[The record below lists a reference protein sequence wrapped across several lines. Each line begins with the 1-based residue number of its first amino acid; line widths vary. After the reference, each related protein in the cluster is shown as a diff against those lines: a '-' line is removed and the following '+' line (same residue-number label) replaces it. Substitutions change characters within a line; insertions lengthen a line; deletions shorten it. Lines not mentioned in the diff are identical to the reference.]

1 MKKQKLIVATALVL
15 VLAMSLTLFVG
26 CDEIFKK
33 NDKRDAEQVV
43 ASVTYEGEF
52 GTQKENVYKFELAS
66 SFNAYAYYY
75 VNYYGMTYEAAANY
89 LAQSLA
95 QQKLLVLFAKEKVA
109 KLEGKNS
116 LPASIDELLSAAER
130 NKAIEDTNKSLLD
143 SLVSTV
149 ESLITEDNAN
159 TTTSDTKKDTTE
171 TKVTDPVYV
180 RFESNGGSTVEK
192 QKIQKG
198 SVATEPDDPTKSG
211 YTFYGWYA
219 DENFTGEEF
228 DFENTAVNETMTLY
242 AKWVEYVSPRTALP
256 EVAEEDDYDPDSTED
271 VKLADKFFSAEYK
284 AQLLDDTKEDSL
296 FTTEFLEADF
306 VDNIVVDGNK
316 TLVSVLKDY
325 INEGL
330 SEMETNLKN
339 NLYKDNVEDCYN
351 YYLDSQHQSL
361 LVARLKRMI
370 GNSATVT
377 EQEVK
382 EEFEAQVAKNKETFA
397 SSDSSYE
404 SALTSTLNKTYYHPQ
419 ADQGYGFVINILFK
433 LDSEGMKTLNAM
445 AKNDPTNVEAI
456 LLTRNRLIADM
467 TAYVSNPKYDSTAV
481 VEDADGKKIELRDPM
496 TDAKNPYNNVGGNQ
510 DTTYQVEGGNNYN
523 QIVEFKKV
531 DDKYQIVYNATEHP
545 AMAYLSDKVSVFDKD
560 GQIGLIHQIHNSL
573 NQVKAAVEA
582 NEITKEEG
590 VYWLREVATTWAYLV
605 SDDPGATSS
614 DSNNNGLGYLVSPEG
629 KDSSFLAD
637 FTDYA
642 RSLITAGTGSFA
654 NGDVTTD
661 MFNGTLTADGQFA
674 GDKKAFVI
682 ADSLVS
688 DGKASASDS
697 AYAGVF
703 VLLNSYTV
711 WDANNVSSDTEKKGD
726 VLGSMSDNTIPSN
739 YVMTFAK
746 KSSDAKTLYD
756 VIYDTI
762 LDAKKNDLY
771 NSEVNTMVAE
781 KKDGIEYFDK
791 VIKQLYKDLT

>member
-1 MKKQKLIVATALVL
+1 MKKKLIVATALVL
-15 VLAMSLTLFVG
+15 VFAISMTLFVG

-33 NDKRDAEQVV
+33 NDKRDAQQVV
-43 ASVTYEGEF
+43 ASVTYNGEF
-52 GTQKENVYKFELAS
+52 GKQTENVYKFELAS

-75 VNYYGMTYEAAANY
+75 VNYYGMTYEAAANS

-109 KLEGKNS
+109 KLEGKTS
-116 LPASIDELLSAAER
+116 LPANIEELLSAAER

-149 ESLITEDNAN
+149 ESLVTEDNAN
-159 TTTSDTKKDTTE
+159 TTTSDNKKDTTE

-192 QKIQKG
+192 QKVQKG

-219 DENFTGEEF
+219 DENFTGKEF
-228 DFENTAVNETMTLY
+228 DFENTAVSETMTLY
-242 AKWVEYVSPRTALP
+242 AKWVEHVSPRTELP
-256 EVAEEDDYDPDSTED
+256 EVEEEDDYDPDSTED
-271 VKLADKFFSAEYK
+271 VKLADRFFSDGYK
-284 AQLLDDTKEDSL
+284 AQLLDDATEDSL
-296 FTTEFLEADF
+296 FNTKFLAADF
-306 VDNIVVDGNK
+306 VDNIIVDGGK

-330 SEMETNLKN
+330 SKMESNLKK

-370 GNSATVT
+370 GNSAQVT
-377 EQEVK
+377 EQEIK

-397 SSDSSYE
+397 GSDSSYE
-404 SALTSTLNKTYYHPQ
+404 SALTSTLNKTYYHPE
-419 ADQGYGFVINILFK
+419 ADQGYGFVINVLFK
-433 LDSEGMKTLNAM
+433 LDSESMKTLNAM

-510 DTTYQVEGGNNYN
+510 DTSYQVEGGNNYN

-531 DDKYQIVYNATEHP
+531 DGVYQIVYNATEHP
-545 AMAYLSDKVSVFDKD
+545 AMAYLSNNSSNKFPVFDKD
-560 GQIGLIHQIHNSL
+560 GQTGLIHQIHNSL
-573 NQVKAAVEA
+573 KQVKDA
-582 NEITKEEG
+582 NLSKEET
-590 VYWLREVATTWAYLV
+590 VYWLREVATKWAYLV
-605 SDDPGATSS
+605 SDDPGATSK

-674 GDKKAFVI
+674 GNNKAFVV
-682 ADSLVS
+682 ADSLVN
-688 DGKASASDS
+688 GAEKATANDK

-711 WDANNVSSDTEKKGD
+711 YDANNIKTGSSQTLVDGKLPMD
-726 VLGSMSDNTIPSN
+726 

-746 KSSDAKTLYD
+746 NADDVKTLHN
-756 VIYDTI
+756 VIHDTI
-762 LDAKKNDLY
+762 LEAKKNDLY
-771 NSEVNTMVAE
+771 NSEVNTMVASH
-781 KKDGIEYFDK
+781 KDGIEYFDK

>member
-1 MKKQKLIVATALVL
+1 MKKKLIVATALVL
-15 VLAMSLTLFVG
+15 VFAISMTLFVG

-33 NDKRDAEQVV
+33 NDKRDAQQVV
-43 ASVTYEGEF
+43 ASVTYNGEF
-52 GTQKENVYKFELAS
+52 GKQTENVYKFELAS

-75 VNYYGMTYEAAANY
+75 VNYYGMTYEAAANS

-116 LPASIDELLSAAER
+116 LPANIEELLSAAER

-149 ESLITEDNAN
+149 ESLVTEDNAN
-159 TTTSDTKKDTTE
+159 TTTSDNKKDTTE

-180 RFESNGGSTVEK
+180 RFESNGGSAVEK
-192 QKIQKG
+192 QKVQKG
-198 SVATEPDDPTKSG
+198 SVATKPDDPTKSG

-219 DENFTGEEF
+219 DENFTGKEF
-228 DFENTAVNETMTLY
+228 DFEKTAVSETMTLY
-242 AKWVEYVSPRTALP
+242 AKWVEHVSPRTELP
-256 EVAEEDDYDPDSTED
+256 EVEEEDDYDPDSTED
-271 VKLADKFFSAEYK
+271 VKLADRFFSDGYK
-284 AQLLDDTKEDSL
+284 AQLLDDATEDSL
-296 FTTEFLEADF
+296 FNTKFLEADF
-306 VDNIVVDGNK
+306 VDNIIVDGGK

-330 SEMETNLKN
+330 SKMESNLKK

-370 GNSATVT
+370 GNSAQVT
-377 EQEVK
+377 EQEIK

-397 SSDSSYE
+397 GSDSSYE
-404 SALTSTLNKTYYHPQ
+404 SALTSTLNKTYYHPE
-419 ADQGYGFVINILFK
+419 ADQGYGFVINVLFK
-433 LDSEGMKTLNAM
+433 LDSESMKTLNAM

-510 DTTYQVEGGNNYN
+510 DTSYQVEGGNNYN

-531 DDKYQIVYNATEHP
+531 DGVYQIVYNATEHP
-545 AMAYLSDKVSVFDKD
+545 AMAYLSNKVSVFDKD
-560 GQIGLIHQIHNSL
+560 GQTGLIHQIHNSL
-573 NQVKAAVEA
+573 KQVKDA
-582 NEITKEEG
+582 NLSKEET
-590 VYWLREVATTWAYLV
+590 VYWLREVATKWAYLV
-605 SDDPGATSS
+605 SDDPGATSK

-674 GDKKAFVI
+674 GNNKAFVV
-682 ADSLVS
+682 ADSLVN
-688 DGKASASDS
+688 GAEKATANDK

-711 WDANNVSSDTEKKGD
+711 YDANNIKTGSSQTLVDGKLPMD
-726 VLGSMSDNTIPSN
+726 

-746 KSSDAKTLYD
+746 NADDVKTLHD
-756 VIYDTI
+756 VIHDTI
-762 LDAKKNDLY
+762 LEAKKNDLY
-771 NSEVNTMVAE
+771 NSEVNTMVASH
-781 KKDGIEYFDK
+781 KDGIEYFDK

>member
-1 MKKQKLIVATALVL
+1 MKKKLIVATALVL
-15 VLAMSLTLFVG
+15 VFAISMTLFVG

-33 NDKRDAEQVV
+33 NDKRDAQQVV
-43 ASVTYEGEF
+43 ASVTYNGEF
-52 GTQKENVYKFELAS
+52 GKQTENVYKFELAS
-66 SFNAYAYYY
+66 SFNSYAYYY
-75 VNYYGMTYEAAANY
+75 VNYYGMTYEAAANS

-109 KLEGKNS
+109 KLEGKTS
-116 LPASIDELLSAAER
+116 LPANIEELLSAAER

-149 ESLITEDNAN
+149 ESLVTEDNAN
-159 TTTSDTKKDTTE
+159 TTTSDNKKDTTE

-180 RFESNGGSTVEK
+180 RFESNGGSAVEK
-192 QKIQKG
+192 QKVQKG

-219 DENFTGEEF
+219 DENFTGKEF
-228 DFENTAVNETMTLY
+228 DFGKTAVSETMTLY
-242 AKWVEYVSPRTALP
+242 AKWVEHVSPRTELP
-256 EVAEEDDYDPDSTED
+256 EVEEEDDYDPDSTED
-271 VKLADKFFSAEYK
+271 VKLADRFFSDGYK
-284 AQLLDDTKEDSL
+284 AQLLDDATEDSL
-296 FTTEFLEADF
+296 FNTKFLEADF
-306 VDNIVVDGNK
+306 VDNIIVDGGK

-330 SEMETNLKN
+330 SKMESNLKK

-370 GNSATVT
+370 GNSAQVT
-377 EQEVK
+377 EQEIK

-397 SSDSSYE
+397 GSDSSYE
-404 SALTSTLNKTYYHPQ
+404 SALTSTLNKTYYHPE
-419 ADQGYGFVINILFK
+419 ADQGYGFVINVLFK
-433 LDSEGMKTLNAM
+433 LDSESMKTLNAM

-510 DTTYQVEGGNNYN
+510 DTSYQVEGGNNYN

-531 DDKYQIVYNATEHP
+531 DGAYQIVYNATEHP
-545 AMAYLSDKVSVFDKD
+545 AMAYLSNKVPVFDKD
-560 GQIGLIHQIHNSL
+560 GQTGLIHQIHNSL
-573 NQVKAAVEA
+573 NQVKDA
-582 NEITKEEG
+582 NLSKEET
-590 VYWLREVATTWAYLV
+590 VYWLREVATKWAYLV
-605 SDDPGATSS
+605 SDDPGATSK

-674 GDKKAFVI
+674 GNNKAFVV
-682 ADSLVS
+682 ADSLVN
-688 DGKASASDS
+688 GAEKATANDK

-711 WDANNVSSDTEKKGD
+711 YDANNIKTGSSQTLVDGKLPMD
-726 VLGSMSDNTIPSN
+726 

-746 KSSDAKTLYD
+746 NADDVKTLHD
-756 VIYDTI
+756 VIHDTI
-762 LDAKKNDLY
+762 LEAKKNDLY
-771 NSEVNTMVAE
+771 NSEVNTMVASH
-781 KKDGIEYFDK
+781 KDGIEYFDK

>member
-1 MKKQKLIVATALVL
+1 MKKKLIVATALVL
-15 VLAMSLTLFVG
+15 VFAISMTLFVG

-33 NDKRDAEQVV
+33 NDKRDAQQVV
-43 ASVTYEGEF
+43 ASVTYNGEF
-52 GTQKENVYKFELAS
+52 GKQTENVYKFELAS

-75 VNYYGMTYEAAANY
+75 VNYYGMTYEAAANS

-109 KLEGKNS
+109 KLEGKTS
-116 LPASIDELLSAAER
+116 LPANIEELLSAAER

-149 ESLITEDNAN
+149 ESLVTEDNAN
-159 TTTSDTKKDTTE
+159 TTTSDNKKDTTE

-192 QKIQKG
+192 QKVQKG

-219 DENFTGEEF
+219 DENFTGKEF
-228 DFENTAVNETMTLY
+228 DFENTAVSETMTLY
-242 AKWVEYVSPRTALP
+242 AKWVEHVSPRTELP
-256 EVAEEDDYDPDSTED
+256 EVEEEDDYDPDSTED
-271 VKLADKFFSAEYK
+271 VKLADRFFSDGYK
-284 AQLLDDTKEDSL
+284 AQLLDDATEDSL
-296 FTTEFLEADF
+296 FNTKFLEADF
-306 VDNIVVDGNK
+306 VDNIIVDGGK

-330 SEMETNLKN
+330 SKMESNLKK

-351 YYLDSQHQSL
+351 YYLNSQHQSL

-370 GNSATVT
+370 GNSAQVT
-377 EQEVK
+377 EQEIK
-382 EEFEAQVAKNKETFA
+382 EEFDAQVAKNKETFA
-397 SSDSSYE
+397 GSDSSYE
-404 SALTSTLNKTYYHPQ
+404 SALTSTLNKTYYHPE
-419 ADQGYGFVINILFK
+419 ADQGYGFVINVLFK
-433 LDSEGMKTLNAM
+433 LDSESMKTLNAM

-510 DTTYQVEGGNNYN
+510 DTSYQVEGGNNYN

-531 DDKYQIVYNATEHP
+531 DGAYQIVYNATEHP
-545 AMAYLSDKVSVFDKD
+545 AMAYLSNKVSVFDKD
-560 GQIGLIHQIHNSL
+560 GQTGLIHQIHNSL
-573 NQVKAAVEA
+573 KQVKDA
-582 NEITKEEG
+582 NLSKEET
-590 VYWLREVATTWAYLV
+590 VYWLREVATKWAYLV
-605 SDDPGATSS
+605 SDDPGATSK

-642 RSLITAGTGSFA
+642 RSLITAGTGSYA

-674 GDKKAFVI
+674 GNKKAFVV

-711 WDANNVSSDTEKKGD
+711 YDENNIKTGSSQTLVDGKLPMD
-726 VLGSMSDNTIPSN
+726 

-746 KSSDAKTLYD
+746 NADDVKTLHD
-756 VIYDTI
+756 VIHDTI
-762 LDAKKNDLY
+762 LEAKKNDLY
-771 NSEVNTMVAE
+771 NSEVNTMVASH
-781 KKDGIEYFDK
+781 KDGIEYFDK

>member
-180 RFESNGGSTVEK
+180 RFESKGGSTVEK

-351 YYLDSQHQSL
+351 YYLDSQYQSL

-419 ADQGYGFVINILFK
+419 ADQGYGFAINILFK

-726 VLGSMSDNTIPSN
+726 VLGSMSDNTLPSN

>member
-1 MKKQKLIVATALVL
+1 MKKKLIVATALVL
-15 VLAMSLTLFVG
+15 VLAMSVTLFVG

-43 ASVTYEGEF
+43 ASVTYNGEF
-52 GTQKENVYKFELAS
+52 GKQTENVYKFELAS

-75 VNYYGMTYEAAANY
+75 VNYYGMTYEATANY

-109 KLEGKNS
+109 KLEGKTS
-116 LPASIDELLSAAER
+116 LPANIAELLSATER

-149 ESLITEDNAN
+149 ESLVTEDNAN
-159 TTTSDTKKDTTE
+159 TTTSDDTKKDNTE

-228 DFENTAVNETMTLY
+228 DFENTSVNETMNLY
-242 AKWVEYVSPRTALP
+242 AKWVEYVSPRTELP
-256 EVAEEDDYDPDSTED
+256 EVEEEDDYDPDSTED

-284 AQLLDDTKEDSL
+284 AQLFDDTKEDSL
-296 FTTEFLEADF
+296 FTTEFLKADF
-306 VDNIVVDGNK
+306 VDNIIVDNGK

-339 NLYKDNVEDCYN
+339 NLYKDNVEDCYD

-361 LVARLKRMI
+361 LVARLKRMV

-377 EQEVK
+377 EQEIK
-382 EEFEAQVAKNKETFA
+382 EEFETQVAKNKETFA
-397 SSDSSYE
+397 GSDSSYE
-404 SALTSTLNKTYYHPQ
+404 SALTGTLNKTYYHPE
-419 ADQGYGFVINILFK
+419 ADQGYGFVINVLFK
-433 LDSEGMKTLNAM
+433 LDSKGMKTLNAM

-481 VEDADGKKIELRDPM
+481 VEDADGKTIELRDPM

-531 DDKYQIVYNATEHP
+531 DDAYQIVYNATEHP
-545 AMAYLSDKVSVFDKD
+545 AMAYLSNKVSVFDKD
-560 GQIGLIHQIHNSL
+560 GQVGLIHQIHNSL

-582 NEITKEEG
+582 NELTKEEG

-629 KDSSFLAD
+629 KDSSFLTD

-642 RSLITAGTGSFA
+642 RSLITQGTGSFA

-661 MFNGTLTADGQFA
+661 MFGGTLTADGQFA
-674 GDKKAFVI
+674 GDKKVFVV

-711 WDANNVSSDTEKKGD
+711 WDANNVSSDAEKEGD
-726 VLGSMSDNTIPSN
+726 VLGSMSENTLPGN

-756 VIYDTI
+756 VISDTI
-762 LDAKKNDLY
+762 LEAKKNDLY
-771 NSEVNTMVAE
+771 NSEVNTMVASQ
-781 KKDGIEYFDK
+781 KDGIEYFDK

>member
-351 YYLDSQHQSL
+351 YYLNSQHQSL

-654 NGDVTTD
+654 NGDVTID

-711 WDANNVSSDTEKKGD
+711 WDANNVSSDTENKGD
-726 VLGSMSDNTIPSN
+726 VLGSMSDNTLPSN

>member
-1 MKKQKLIVATALVL
+1 MKKKLIVATALVL
-15 VLAMSLTLFVG
+15 VFAISMTLFVG

-33 NDKRDAEQVV
+33 NDKRDAQQVV
-43 ASVTYEGEF
+43 ASVTYNGEF
-52 GTQKENVYKFELAS
+52 GKQTENVYKFELAS

-75 VNYYGMTYEAAANY
+75 VNYYGMTYEAAANS

-116 LPASIDELLSAAER
+116 LPANIEELLSAAER

-149 ESLITEDNAN
+149 ESLVTEDNAN
-159 TTTSDTKKDTTE
+159 TTTSDNKKDTTE

-180 RFESNGGSTVEK
+180 RFESNGGSAVEK
-192 QKIQKG
+192 QKVQKG

-219 DENFTGEEF
+219 DENFTGKEF
-228 DFENTAVNETMTLY
+228 DFEKTAVSETMTLY
-242 AKWVEYVSPRTALP
+242 AKWVEHVSPRTELP
-256 EVAEEDDYDPDSTED
+256 EVEEEDDYDPDSTED
-271 VKLADKFFSAEYK
+271 VKLADRFFSDGYK
-284 AQLLDDTKEDSL
+284 VQLLDDATEDSL
-296 FTTEFLEADF
+296 FNTKFLEADF
-306 VDNIVVDGNK
+306 VDNIIVDGGK

-330 SEMETNLKN
+330 SKMESNLKK

-351 YYLDSQHQSL
+351 YYLDSQHQTL

-370 GNSATVT
+370 GNSAQVT
-377 EQEVK
+377 EQEIK

-397 SSDSSYE
+397 GSDSSYE
-404 SALTSTLNKTYYHPQ
+404 SALTSTLNKTYYHPE
-419 ADQGYGFVINILFK
+419 ADQGYGFVINVLFK
-433 LDSEGMKTLNAM
+433 LDSESMKTLNAM

-510 DTTYQVEGGNNYN
+510 DTSYQVEGGNNYN

-531 DDKYQIVYNATEHP
+531 DGAYQIVYNATEHP
-545 AMAYLSDKVSVFDKD
+545 AMAYLSNKVPVFDKD
-560 GQIGLIHQIHNSL
+560 GQTGLIHQIHNSL
-573 NQVKAAVEA
+573 NQVKDA
-582 NEITKEEG
+582 NLSKEET
-590 VYWLREVATTWAYLV
+590 VYWLREVATKWAYLV
-605 SDDPGATSS
+605 SDDPGATSK

-642 RSLITAGTGSFA
+642 RSLITVGTGSFA

-674 GDKKAFVI
+674 GNNKAFVV
-682 ADSLVS
+682 ADSLVN
-688 DGKASASDS
+688 GAEKATANDK

-711 WDANNVSSDTEKKGD
+711 YDANNIKTGSSQTLVDGKLPMD
-726 VLGSMSDNTIPSN
+726 

-746 KSSDAKTLYD
+746 NADDVKTLHN
-756 VIYDTI
+756 VIHDTI
-762 LDAKKNDLY
+762 LEAKKNDLY
-771 NSEVNTMVAE
+771 NSEVNTMVASH
-781 KKDGIEYFDK
+781 KDGIEYFDK

>member
-1 MKKQKLIVATALVL
+1 MKKKLIVATALVL
-15 VLAMSLTLFVG
+15 VFAISMTLFVG

-33 NDKRDAEQVV
+33 NDKRDAQQVV
-43 ASVTYEGEF
+43 ASVTYNGEF
-52 GTQKENVYKFELAS
+52 GKQTENVYKFELAS

-109 KLEGKNS
+109 KLEGKTS
-116 LPASIDELLSAAER
+116 LPANIEELLSATER

-149 ESLITEDNAN
+149 ESLVTEDNAN
-159 TTTSDTKKDTTE
+159 TTTSDNKQDTTE
-171 TKVTDPVYV
+171 TQVTDPVYV

-192 QKIQKG
+192 QKVQNG

-219 DENFTGEEF
+219 DENFTGKEF
-228 DFENTAVNETMTLY
+228 DFENTAVSKTLTLY
-242 AKWVEYVSPRTALP
+242 AKWVEYVSPRTELP
-256 EVAEEDDYDPDSTED
+256 EAEEEDDYDPDSTED
-271 VKLADKFFSAEYK
+271 VKLADRFFSKEYK
-284 AQLLDDTKEDSL
+284 AQLLDDATEDSL
-296 FTTEFLEADF
+296 FNTEFLEADF
-306 VDNIVVDGNK
+306 VDNIIVDGGK

-330 SEMETNLKN
+330 SKMESNLKK

-370 GNSATVT
+370 GNSAQVT
-377 EQEVK
+377 EQEIK

-397 SSDSSYE
+397 GSDSSYE
-404 SALTSTLNKTYYHPQ
+404 SALTSTLNKTYYHPE
-419 ADQGYGFVINILFK
+419 ADQGYGFVINVLFK
-433 LDSEGMKTLNAM
+433 LDSESMKTLNAM

-496 TDAKNPYNNVGGNQ
+496 TDEKNPYNNVGGNQ
-510 DTTYQVEGGNNYN
+510 DTSYQVEGGNNYN

-531 DDKYQIVYNATEHP
+531 DGVYQIVYNATEHP
-545 AMAYLSDKVSVFDKD
+545 AMAYLSNNLSNKFPVFDKD
-560 GQIGLIHQIHNSL
+560 GQTGLIHQIHNSL
-573 NQVKAAVEA
+573 NQVKDA
-582 NEITKEEG
+582 NLSKEET

-614 DSNNNGLGYLVSPEG
+614 ESNNNGLGYLVSPEG

-642 RSLITAGTGSFA
+642 RSLITSGTGSFA
-654 NGDVTTD
+654 NGNVTTD

-674 GDKKAFVI
+674 GDKKAFVV

-711 WDANNVSSDTEKKGD
+711 WDANNVKTGSSQTLVEGKLPMD
-726 VLGSMSDNTIPSN
+726 

-746 KSSDAKTLYD
+746 NADDVKTLHD
-756 VIYDTI
+756 VIHDTI
-762 LDAKKNDLY
+762 LEAKKNDLY
-771 NSEVNTMVAE
+771 NSEVNTMVASH
-781 KKDGIEYFDK
+781 KDGIEYFDK

>member
-33 NDKRDAEQVV
+33 NDKRDAQQVV

-256 EVAEEDDYDPDSTED
+256 EVAEEEDYDPDSTED

-296 FTTEFLEADF
+296 FMTEFLEADF

-726 VLGSMSDNTIPSN
+726 VLGSMSDNTLPSN

>member
-1 MKKQKLIVATALVL
+1 MKKKLIVATALVL
-15 VLAMSLTLFVG
+15 VFAISMTLFVG

-33 NDKRDAEQVV
+33 NDKRDAQQVV
-43 ASVTYEGEF
+43 ASVTYNGEF
-52 GTQKENVYKFELAS
+52 GKQTENVYKFELAS

-75 VNYYGMTYEAAANY
+75 VNYYGMTYEAAANS

-116 LPASIDELLSAAER
+116 LPANIEELLSAAER

-149 ESLITEDNAN
+149 ESLVTEDNAN
-159 TTTSDTKKDTTE
+159 TTTSDNKKDTTE

-180 RFESNGGSTVEK
+180 RFESNGGSAVEK
-192 QKIQKG
+192 QKVQKG

-219 DENFTGEEF
+219 DENFTGKEF
-228 DFENTAVNETMTLY
+228 DFEKTAVSETMTLY
-242 AKWVEYVSPRTALP
+242 AKWVEHVSPRTELP
-256 EVAEEDDYDPDSTED
+256 EVEEEDDYDPDSTED
-271 VKLADKFFSAEYK
+271 VKLADRFFSDGYK
-284 AQLLDDTKEDSL
+284 AQLLDDATEDSL
-296 FTTEFLEADF
+296 FNTKFLEADF
-306 VDNIVVDGNK
+306 VDNIIVDGGK

-330 SEMETNLKN
+330 SKMESNLKK

-351 YYLDSQHQSL
+351 YYLGSQHQSL

-370 GNSATVT
+370 GNSAQVT
-377 EQEVK
+377 EQEIK

-397 SSDSSYE
+397 GSDSSYE
-404 SALTSTLNKTYYHPQ
+404 SALTSTLNKTYYHPE
-419 ADQGYGFVINILFK
+419 ADQGYGFVINVLFK
-433 LDSEGMKTLNAM
+433 LDSESMKTLNAM

-510 DTTYQVEGGNNYN
+510 DTSYQVEGGNNYN

-531 DDKYQIVYNATEHP
+531 DGAYQIVYNATEHP
-545 AMAYLSDKVSVFDKD
+545 AMAYLSNKVPVFDKD
-560 GQIGLIHQIHNSL
+560 GQTGLIHQIHNSL
-573 NQVKAAVEA
+573 NQVKDA
-582 NEITKEEG
+582 NLSKEET
-590 VYWLREVATTWAYLV
+590 VYWLREVATKWAYLV
-605 SDDPGATSS
+605 SDDPGATSK

-654 NGDVTTD
+654 NGDVTSD

-674 GDKKAFVI
+674 GNNKAFVV
-682 ADSLVS
+682 ADSLVN
-688 DGKASASDS
+688 GAEKATANDK

-711 WDANNVSSDTEKKGD
+711 YDANNIKTGSSQTLVDGKLPMD
-726 VLGSMSDNTIPSN
+726 

-746 KSSDAKTLYD
+746 NADDVKTLHD
-756 VIYDTI
+756 VIHDTI
-762 LDAKKNDLY
+762 LEAKKNDLY
-771 NSEVNTMVAE
+771 NSEVNTMVASH
-781 KKDGIEYFDK
+781 KDGIEYFDK

>member
-1 MKKQKLIVATALVL
+1 MKKKLIVATALVL
-15 VLAMSLTLFVG
+15 VFAISMTLFVG

-33 NDKRDAEQVV
+33 NDKRDAQQVV
-43 ASVTYEGEF
+43 ASVTYNGEF
-52 GTQKENVYKFELAS
+52 GKQTENVYKFELAS

-75 VNYYGMTYEAAANY
+75 VNYYGMTYEAAANS

-116 LPASIDELLSAAER
+116 LPANIEELLSAAER

-149 ESLITEDNAN
+149 ESLVTEDNAN
-159 TTTSDTKKDTTE
+159 TTTSDNKKDTTE

-192 QKIQKG
+192 QKVQKG

-219 DENFTGEEF
+219 DENFTGKEF
-228 DFENTAVNETMTLY
+228 DFGKNAVSETMTLY
-242 AKWVEYVSPRTALP
+242 AKWVEHVSPRTELP
-256 EVAEEDDYDPDSTED
+256 EVEEEDDYNPDSTED
-271 VKLADKFFSAEYK
+271 VKLADRFFSDGYK
-284 AQLLDDTKEDSL
+284 AQLLDDATEDSL
-296 FTTEFLEADF
+296 FNTKFLEADF
-306 VDNIVVDGNK
+306 VDNIIVDGGK

-330 SEMETNLKN
+330 SKMESNLKK

-370 GNSATVT
+370 GNSAQVT
-377 EQEVK
+377 EQEIK

-397 SSDSSYE
+397 GSDSSYE
-404 SALTSTLNKTYYHPQ
+404 SALTSTLNKTYYHPE
-419 ADQGYGFVINILFK
+419 ADQGYGFVINVLFK
-433 LDSEGMKTLNAM
+433 LDSESMKTLNAM

-496 TDAKNPYNNVGGNQ
+496 TDAKNPYNNIGGNQ
-510 DTTYQVEGGNNYN
+510 DTSYQVEGGNNYN

-531 DDKYQIVYNATEHP
+531 DGVYQIVYNATEHP
-545 AMAYLSDKVSVFDKD
+545 AMAYLSNKVPVFDKD
-560 GQIGLIHQIHNSL
+560 GQTGLIHQIHNSL
-573 NQVKAAVEA
+573 NQVKDA
-582 NEITKEEG
+582 NLSKEET
-590 VYWLREVATTWAYLV
+590 VYWLREVATKWAYLV
-605 SDDPGATSS
+605 SDDPGATSK

-642 RSLITAGTGSFA
+642 RSLITAGTGSYA

-674 GDKKAFVI
+674 GNNKAFVV
-682 ADSLVS
+682 ADSLVN
-688 DGKASASDS
+688 GAEKATANDK

-711 WDANNVSSDTEKKGD
+711 YDANNIKTGSSQTLVDGKLPMD
-726 VLGSMSDNTIPSN
+726 

-746 KSSDAKTLYD
+746 NADDVKTLHD
-756 VIYDTI
+756 VIHDTI
-762 LDAKKNDLY
+762 LEAKKNDLY
-771 NSEVNTMVAE
+771 NSEVNTMVASH
-781 KKDGIEYFDK
+781 KDGIEYFDK

>member
-1 MKKQKLIVATALVL
+1 MKKKLIVATALVL
-15 VLAMSLTLFVG
+15 VFAISMTLFVG

-33 NDKRDAEQVV
+33 NDKRDAQQVV
-43 ASVTYEGEF
+43 ASVTYNGEF
-52 GTQKENVYKFELAS
+52 GKQTENVYKFELAS

-75 VNYYGMTYEAAANY
+75 VNYYGMTYEAAANS

-116 LPASIDELLSAAER
+116 LPANIEELLSAAER

-149 ESLITEDNAN
+149 ESLVTEDNAN
-159 TTTSDTKKDTTE
+159 TTTSDNKKDTTE

-180 RFESNGGSTVEK
+180 RFESNGGSAVEK
-192 QKIQKG
+192 QKVQKG

-219 DENFTGEEF
+219 DENFTGKEF
-228 DFENTAVNETMTLY
+228 DFEKTAVSETMTLY
-242 AKWVEYVSPRTALP
+242 AKWVEHVSPRTELP
-256 EVAEEDDYDPDSTED
+256 EVEEEDDYDPDSTED
-271 VKLADKFFSAEYK
+271 VKLADRFFSDGYK
-284 AQLLDDTKEDSL
+284 AQLLDDATEDSL
-296 FTTEFLEADF
+296 FNTKFLAADF
-306 VDNIVVDGNK
+306 VDNIIVDGGK

-330 SEMETNLKN
+330 SKMESNLKK

-370 GNSATVT
+370 GNSAQVT
-377 EQEVK
+377 EQEIK

-397 SSDSSYE
+397 GSDSSYE
-404 SALTSTLNKTYYHPQ
+404 SALTSTLNKTYYHPE
-419 ADQGYGFVINILFK
+419 ADQGYGFVINVLFK
-433 LDSEGMKTLNAM
+433 LDSESMKTLNAM

-510 DTTYQVEGGNNYN
+510 DTSYQVEGGNNYN

-531 DDKYQIVYNATEHP
+531 DGAYQIVYNATEHP
-545 AMAYLSDKVSVFDKD
+545 AMAYLSNKVPVFDKD
-560 GQIGLIHQIHNSL
+560 GQTGLIHQIHNSL
-573 NQVKAAVEA
+573 NQVKDA
-582 NEITKEEG
+582 NLSKEET

-605 SDDPGATSS
+605 SDDPGATSK

-642 RSLITAGTGSFA
+642 RKLVAAGTGAYSD
-654 NGDVTTD
+654 GTVSDD
-661 MFNGTLTADGQFA
+661 MFRGNLVNGEFA
-674 GDKKAFVI
+674 GNNKAFVV
-682 ADSLVS
+682 ADSLVN
-688 DGKASASDS
+688 GAEKATANDK

-711 WDANNVSSDTEKKGD
+711 YDANNIKTGSSQTLVDGKLPMD
-726 VLGSMSDNTIPSN
+726 

-746 KSSDAKTLYD
+746 NADDVKTLHD
-756 VIYDTI
+756 VIHDTI
-762 LDAKKNDLY
+762 LEAKKNDLY
-771 NSEVNTMVAE
+771 NSEVNTMVASH
-781 KKDGIEYFDK
+781 KDGIEYFDK

>member
-1 MKKQKLIVATALVL
+1 MKKKLIVATALVL
-15 VLAMSLTLFVG
+15 VFAISMTLFVG

-33 NDKRDAEQVV
+33 NDKRDAQQVV
-43 ASVTYEGEF
+43 ASVTYNGEF
-52 GTQKENVYKFELAS
+52 GKQTENVYKFELAS

-75 VNYYGMTYEAAANY
+75 VNYYGMTYEAAANS

-116 LPASIDELLSAAER
+116 LPANIEELLSAAER

-149 ESLITEDNAN
+149 ESLVTEDNAN
-159 TTTSDTKKDTTE
+159 TTTSDNKKDTTE

-192 QKIQKG
+192 QKVQKG

-219 DENFTGEEF
+219 DENFTGKEF
-228 DFENTAVNETMTLY
+228 DFEKTAVSETMTLY
-242 AKWVEYVSPRTALP
+242 AKWVEHVSPRTELP
-256 EVAEEDDYDPDSTED
+256 EVEEEDDYDPDSTED
-271 VKLADKFFSAEYK
+271 VKLADRFFSDGYK
-284 AQLLDDTKEDSL
+284 AQLLDDATEDSL
-296 FTTEFLEADF
+296 FNTKFLEADF
-306 VDNIVVDGNK
+306 VDNIIVDGGK

-330 SEMETNLKN
+330 SKMESNLKK

-370 GNSATVT
+370 GNSAQVT
-377 EQEVK
+377 EQEIK

-397 SSDSSYE
+397 GSDSSYE
-404 SALTSTLNKTYYHPQ
+404 SALTSTLNKTYYHPE
-419 ADQGYGFVINILFK
+419 ADQGYGFVINVLFK
-433 LDSEGMKTLNAM
+433 LDSESMKTLNAM

-510 DTTYQVEGGNNYN
+510 DTSYQVEGGNNYN

-531 DDKYQIVYNATEHP
+531 DGAYQIVYNATEHP
-545 AMAYLSDKVSVFDKD
+545 AMAYLSNKVPVFDKD
-560 GQIGLIHQIHNSL
+560 GQTGLIHQIHNSL
-573 NQVKAAVEA
+573 NQVKDA
-582 NEITKEEG
+582 NLSKEET
-590 VYWLREVATTWAYLV
+590 VYWLREVATKWAYLV
-605 SDDPGATSS
+605 SDDPGATSK

-642 RSLITAGTGSFA
+642 RKLVAAGTGAYSD
-654 NGDVTTD
+654 GTVSDD
-661 MFNGTLTADGQFA
+661 MFRGNLVNGEFA
-674 GDKKAFVI
+674 GNNKAFVV
-682 ADSLVS
+682 ADSLVN
-688 DGKASASDS
+688 GAEKATANDK

-711 WDANNVSSDTEKKGD
+711 YDANNIKTGSSQTLVDGKLPMD
-726 VLGSMSDNTIPSN
+726 

-746 KSSDAKTLYD
+746 NADDVKTLHD
-756 VIYDTI
+756 VIHDTI
-762 LDAKKNDLY
+762 LEAKKNDLY
-771 NSEVNTMVAE
+771 NSEVNTMVASH
-781 KKDGIEYFDK
+781 KDGIEYFDK

>member
-33 NDKRDAEQVV
+33 NDKRDAQQVV

-219 DENFTGEEF
+219 DENFTDEEF

-351 YYLDSQHQSL
+351 YYLNSQHQSL

-642 RSLITAGTGSFA
+642 RSLITVGTGSFA
-654 NGDVTTD
+654 NGDITTD

-682 ADSLVS
+682 ADGLVS

-726 VLGSMSDNTIPSN
+726 VLGSMSDNTLPSN

>member
-1 MKKQKLIVATALVL
+1 MKKKLIVATALVL
-15 VLAMSLTLFVG
+15 VFAISMTLFVG

-33 NDKRDAEQVV
+33 NDKRDAQQVV
-43 ASVTYEGEF
+43 ASVTYNGEF
-52 GTQKENVYKFELAS
+52 GKQTENVYKFELAS

-75 VNYYGMTYEAAANY
+75 VNYYGMTYEAAANS

-109 KLEGKNS
+109 KLEGKTS
-116 LPASIDELLSAAER
+116 LPANIEELLSAAER

-149 ESLITEDNAN
+149 ESLVTEDNAN
-159 TTTSDTKKDTTE
+159 TTTSDNKKDTTE

-192 QKIQKG
+192 QKVQKG

-219 DENFTGEEF
+219 DENFTGKEF
-228 DFENTAVNETMTLY
+228 DFGKTAVSETMTLY
-242 AKWVEYVSPRTALP
+242 AKWVEHVSPRTELP
-256 EVAEEDDYDPDSTED
+256 EVEEEDDYDPDSTED
-271 VKLADKFFSAEYK
+271 VKLADRFFSDGYK
-284 AQLLDDTKEDSL
+284 AKLLDDATEDSL
-296 FTTEFLEADF
+296 FNTKFLEADF
-306 VDNIVVDGNK
+306 VDNIIVDGGK

-330 SEMETNLKN
+330 SKMESNLKK

-370 GNSATVT
+370 GNSAQVT
-377 EQEVK
+377 EQEIK

-397 SSDSSYE
+397 GSDSSYE
-404 SALTSTLNKTYYHPQ
+404 SALTSTLNKTYYHPE
-419 ADQGYGFVINILFK
+419 ADQGYGFVINVLFK
-433 LDSEGMKTLNAM
+433 LDSESMKTLNAM

-510 DTTYQVEGGNNYN
+510 DTSYQVEGGNNYN

-531 DDKYQIVYNATEHP
+531 GDAYQIVYNATEHP
-545 AMAYLSDKVSVFDKD
+545 AMAYLSNKVPVFDKD
-560 GQIGLIHQIHNSL
+560 GQTGLIHQIHNSL
-573 NQVKAAVEA
+573 KQVKDA
-582 NEITKEEG
+582 NLSKEET
-590 VYWLREVATTWAYLV
+590 VYWLREVATKWAYLV
-605 SDDPGATSS
+605 SDDSGATSK

-642 RSLITAGTGSFA
+642 RKLVAAGTGAYSD
-654 NGDVTTD
+654 GTVSDD
-661 MFNGTLTADGQFA
+661 MFRGNLVNGEFA
-674 GDKKAFVI
+674 GNNKAFVV
-682 ADSLVS
+682 ADSLVN
-688 DGKASASDS
+688 GAEKATANDK

-711 WDANNVSSDTEKKGD
+711 YDANNIKTGSSQTLVDGKLPMD
-726 VLGSMSDNTIPSN
+726 

-746 KSSDAKTLYD
+746 NADDVKTLHD
-756 VIYDTI
+756 VIHDTI
-762 LDAKKNDLY
+762 LEAKKNDLY
-771 NSEVNTMVAE
+771 NSEVNTMVASH
-781 KKDGIEYFDK
+781 KDGIEYFDK

>member
-1 MKKQKLIVATALVL
+1 MKKKLIVATALVL
-15 VLAMSLTLFVG
+15 VFAISMTLFVG

-33 NDKRDAEQVV
+33 NDKRDAQQVV
-43 ASVTYEGEF
+43 ASVTYNGEF
-52 GTQKENVYKFELAS
+52 GKQTENVYKFELAS

-109 KLEGKNS
+109 KLEGKTS
-116 LPASIDELLSAAER
+116 LPANIEELLSATER

-149 ESLITEDNAN
+149 ESLVTEDNAN
-159 TTTSDTKKDTTE
+159 TTTSDNKQDTTE
-171 TKVTDPVYV
+171 TQVTDPVYV

-192 QKIQKG
+192 QKVQNG

-219 DENFTGEEF
+219 DENFTGKEF
-228 DFENTAVNETMTLY
+228 DFENTAVRETLTLY
-242 AKWVEYVSPRTALP
+242 AKWVEYVAPRTERP
-256 EVAEEDDYDPDSTED
+256 EVEEEDDYDPDSTED
-271 VKLADKFFSAEYK
+271 VKLADRFFSKEYK
-284 AQLLDDTKEDSL
+284 AQLLDDATEDSL
-296 FTTEFLEADF
+296 FNTEFLEADF
-306 VDNIVVDGNK
+306 VDNIIVDGGK

-330 SEMETNLKN
+330 SKMESNLKK
-339 NLYKDNVEDCYN
+339 NLYKNNVEDCYN

-370 GNSATVT
+370 GNSAQVT
-377 EQEVK
+377 EQEIK

-397 SSDSSYE
+397 GSDSSYE
-404 SALTSTLNKTYYHPQ
+404 SALTSTLNKTYYHPE
-419 ADQGYGFVINILFK
+419 ADQGYGFVINVLFK
-433 LDSEGMKTLNAM
+433 LDSESMKTLNAM

-496 TDAKNPYNNVGGNQ
+496 TDEKNPYNNVGGNQ
-510 DTTYQVEGGNNYN
+510 DTSYQVEGGNNYN

-531 DDKYQIVYNATEHP
+531 NDAYQIVYNATEHP
-545 AMAYLSDKVSVFDKD
+545 AMAYLSNKVPVFDKD
-560 GQIGLIHQIHNSL
+560 GQTGLIHQIHNSL
-573 NQVKAAVEA
+573 NQVKDA
-582 NEITKEEG
+582 NLSKEET

-614 DSNNNGLGYLVSPEG
+614 ESNNNGLGYLVSPEG

-642 RSLITAGTGSFA
+642 RSLITSGTGSFA
-654 NGDVTTD
+654 NGNVTTD

-674 GDKKAFVI
+674 GDKKAFVV

-688 DGKASASDS
+688 DGKASANDK

-711 WDANNVSSDTEKKGD
+711 YDANNIKTGSSQTLVDGKLPMD
-726 VLGSMSDNTIPSN
+726 

-746 KSSDAKTLYD
+746 NADDVKTLHD
-756 VIYDTI
+756 VIHDTI
-762 LDAKKNDLY
+762 LEAKKNDLY
-771 NSEVNTMVAE
+771 NSEVNTMVSA

>member
-1 MKKQKLIVATALVL
+1 MKKKLIVATALVL
-15 VLAMSLTLFVG
+15 VFAISMTLFVG

-33 NDKRDAEQVV
+33 NDKRDAQQVV
-43 ASVTYEGEF
+43 ASVTYNGEF
-52 GTQKENVYKFELAS
+52 GKQTENVYKFELAS

-109 KLEGKNS
+109 KLEGKTS
-116 LPASIDELLSAAER
+116 LPANIEELLSATER

-149 ESLITEDNAN
+149 ESLVTEDNAN
-159 TTTSDTKKDTTE
+159 TTTSDNKQDTTE
-171 TKVTDPVYV
+171 TQVTDPVYV

-192 QKIQKG
+192 QKVQNG

-211 YTFYGWYA
+211 YTFYGWYE
-219 DENFTGEEF
+219 DENFTGKEF
-228 DFENTAVNETMTLY
+228 DFENTVVSRTLTLY
-242 AKWVEYVSPRTALP
+242 AKWVEYVSPRTELP
-256 EVAEEDDYDPDSTED
+256 EVEEEDDYDPDSTED
-271 VKLADKFFSAEYK
+271 VKLADRFFSKEYK
-284 AQLLDDTKEDSL
+284 AQLLDDATEDSL
-296 FTTEFLEADF
+296 FNTEFLEADF
-306 VDNIVVDGNK
+306 VDNIIVDGGK

-330 SEMETNLKN
+330 SKMESNLKK
-339 NLYKDNVEDCYN
+339 NLYKNNVEDCYN

-370 GNSATVT
+370 GNSAQVT
-377 EQEVK
+377 EQEIK

-397 SSDSSYE
+397 GSDSSYE
-404 SALTSTLNKTYYHPQ
+404 SALTSTLNKTYYHPE
-419 ADQGYGFVINILFK
+419 ADQGYGFVINVLFK
-433 LDSEGMKTLNAM
+433 LDSESMKTLNAM

-496 TDAKNPYNNVGGNQ
+496 TDEKNPYNNVGGTQ
-510 DTTYQVEGGNNYN
+510 DTSYQVEGGNNYN

-531 DDKYQIVYNATEHP
+531 NDAYQIVYNATEHP

-560 GQIGLIHQIHNSL
+560 GKIGLIHQIHNSL
-573 NQVKAAVEA
+573 NQVKAAVAA

-614 DSNNNGLGYLVSPEG
+614 ESNNNGLGYLVSPEG

-642 RSLITAGTGSFA
+642 RSLISSGTGSFA
-654 NGDVTTD
+654 NGNVTTD

-674 GDKKAFVI
+674 GDKKAFVV

-711 WDANNVSSDTEKKGD
+711 YDANNIKTGSSQTLVDGKLPMD
-726 VLGSMSDNTIPSN
+726 

-746 KSSDAKTLYD
+746 NADDVKTLHD
-756 VIYDTI
+756 VIHDTI
-762 LDAKKNDLY
+762 LEAKKNDLY
-771 NSEVNTMVAE
+771 NSEVNKMVASH
-781 KKDGIEYFDK
+781 KDGIEYFDK

>member
-33 NDKRDAEQVV
+33 NDKRDAQQVV

-284 AQLLDDTKEDSL
+284 AQLLDDTKEGSL

-726 VLGSMSDNTIPSN
+726 VLGSMSDNTLPSN

>member
-1 MKKQKLIVATALVL
+1 MKKKLIVATALVL
-15 VLAMSLTLFVG
+15 VFAISMTLFVG

-33 NDKRDAEQVV
+33 NDKRDAQQVV
-43 ASVTYEGEF
+43 ASVTYNGEF
-52 GTQKENVYKFELAS
+52 GKQTENVYKFELAS

-109 KLEGKNS
+109 KLEGKTS
-116 LPASIDELLSAAER
+116 LPANIEELLSATER

-149 ESLITEDNAN
+149 ESLVTEDNAN
-159 TTTSDTKKDTTE
+159 TTTSDNKQDTTE
-171 TKVTDPVYV
+171 TQVTDPVYV

-192 QKIQKG
+192 QKVQNG

-219 DENFTGEEF
+219 DKNFTGKEF
-228 DFENTAVNETMTLY
+228 DFENTAVSETLTLY
-242 AKWVEYVSPRTALP
+242 AKWVEYVSPRTELP
-256 EVAEEDDYDPDSTED
+256 EVEEEDDYDPDSTED
-271 VKLADKFFSAEYK
+271 VKLADRFFSKEYK
-284 AQLLDDTKEDSL
+284 AQLLDDATEDSL
-296 FTTEFLEADF
+296 FNTEFLEADF
-306 VDNIVVDGNK
+306 VDNIIVDGGK

-330 SEMETNLKN
+330 SKMESNLKK
-339 NLYKDNVEDCYN
+339 NLYKNNVEDCYN

-370 GNSATVT
+370 GNSAKVT
-377 EQEVK
+377 EQEIK

-397 SSDSSYE
+397 GSDSSYE
-404 SALTSTLNKTYYHPQ
+404 SALTSTLNKTYYHPE

-433 LDSEGMKTLNAM
+433 LDSESMKTLNAM
-445 AKNDPTNVEAI
+445 AKDDPTKVEAI
-456 LLTRNRLIADM
+456 LITRNRLIADM

-496 TDAKNPYNNVGGNQ
+496 TDAKNPYNNVGGTQ
-510 DTTYQVEGGNNYN
+510 DTSYQVEGGNNYN

-531 DDKYQIVYNATEHP
+531 DDAYQIVYNATEHP

-560 GQIGLIHQIHNSL
+560 GKIGLIHQIHNSL
-573 NQVKAAVEA
+573 NQVKAAVAA

-614 DSNNNGLGYLVSPEG
+614 ESNNNGLGYLVSPEG
-629 KDSSFLAD
+629 KGPFLAD

-642 RSLITAGTGSFA
+642 RKLVAAGTGAYSD
-654 NGDVTTD
+654 GTVSDD
-661 MFNGTLTADGQFA
+661 MFRGNLVNGEFA
-674 GDKKAFVI
+674 GNNKAFVV
-682 ADSLVS
+682 ADSLVN
-688 DGKASASDS
+688 GAEKATASDS

-711 WDANNVSSDTEKKGD
+711 WDANNVKTGSSQTLVDGKLPMD
-726 VLGSMSDNTIPSN
+726 

-746 KSSDAKTLYD
+746 NADDVKTLHD
-756 VIYDTI
+756 VIHDTI
-762 LDAKKNDLY
+762 LEAKKNDLY
-771 NSEVNTMVAE
+771 NSEVNTMVASH
-781 KKDGIEYFDK
+781 KDGIEYFDK

>member
-1 MKKQKLIVATALVL
+1 MKKKLIVATALVL
-15 VLAMSLTLFVG
+15 VFAISMTLFVG

-33 NDKRDAEQVV
+33 NDKRDAQQVV
-43 ASVTYEGEF
+43 ASVTYNGEF
-52 GTQKENVYKFELAS
+52 GKQTENVYKFELAS

-75 VNYYGMTYEAAANY
+75 VNYYGMTYEAAANS

-116 LPASIDELLSAAER
+116 LPANIEELLSAAER

-149 ESLITEDNAN
+149 ESLVTEDNAN
-159 TTTSDTKKDTTE
+159 TTTSDNKKDTTE

-192 QKIQKG
+192 QKVQKG

-219 DENFTGEEF
+219 DENFTGKEF
-228 DFENTAVNETMTLY
+228 DFEKTAVSETMTLY
-242 AKWVEYVSPRTALP
+242 AKWVEHVSPRTELP
-256 EVAEEDDYDPDSTED
+256 EVEEEDDYDPDSTED
-271 VKLADKFFSAEYK
+271 VKLADRFFSDGYK
-284 AQLLDDTKEDSL
+284 AQLLDDATEDSL
-296 FTTEFLEADF
+296 FNTKFLEADF
-306 VDNIVVDGNK
+306 VDNIIVDGGK

-330 SEMETNLKN
+330 SKMESNLKK

-370 GNSATVT
+370 GNSAQVT
-377 EQEVK
+377 EQEIK

-397 SSDSSYE
+397 GSDSSYE
-404 SALTSTLNKTYYHPQ
+404 SALTSTLNKTYYHPE
-419 ADQGYGFVINILFK
+419 ADQGYGFVINVLFK
-433 LDSEGMKTLNAM
+433 LDSESMKTLNAM

-510 DTTYQVEGGNNYN
+510 DTSYQVEGGNNYN

-531 DDKYQIVYNATEHP
+531 DGVYQIVYNATEHP
-545 AMAYLSDKVSVFDKD
+545 AMAYLSNKVPVFDKD
-560 GQIGLIHQIHNSL
+560 GQTGLIHQIHNSL
-573 NQVKAAVEA
+573 NQVKDA
-582 NEITKEEG
+582 NLSKEET
-590 VYWLREVATTWAYLV
+590 VYWLREVATKWAYLV
-605 SDDPGATSS
+605 SDDPGATSK
-614 DSNNNGLGYLVSPEG
+614 DSNNNGLGYLVSPKG

-642 RSLITAGTGSFA
+642 RKLVAAGTGAYSD
-654 NGDVTTD
+654 GTVSDD
-661 MFNGTLTADGQFA
+661 MFKGNLVNGEFA
-674 GDKKAFVI
+674 GNNKAFVV
-682 ADSLVS
+682 ADSLVN
-688 DGKASASDS
+688 GAEKATANDK

-711 WDANNVSSDTEKKGD
+711 YDANNIKTGSSQTLVDGKLPMD
-726 VLGSMSDNTIPSN
+726 

-746 KSSDAKTLYD
+746 NADDVKTLHD
-756 VIYDTI
+756 VIHDTI
-762 LDAKKNDLY
+762 LEAKKNDLY
-771 NSEVNTMVAE
+771 NSEVNTMVASH
-781 KKDGIEYFDK
+781 KDGIEYFDK

>member
-1 MKKQKLIVATALVL
+1 MKKKLIVATALVL
-15 VLAMSLTLFVG
+15 VFAISMTLFVG

-33 NDKRDAEQVV
+33 NDKRDAQQVV
-43 ASVTYEGEF
+43 ASVTYNGEF
-52 GTQKENVYKFELAS
+52 GKQTENVYKFELAS

-75 VNYYGMTYEAAANY
+75 VNYYGMTYEAAANS

-116 LPASIDELLSAAER
+116 LPANIEELLSAAER

-149 ESLITEDNAN
+149 ESLVTEDNAN
-159 TTTSDTKKDTTE
+159 TTTSDNKKDTTE

-192 QKIQKG
+192 QKVQKG

-219 DENFTGEEF
+219 DENFTGKEF
-228 DFENTAVNETMTLY
+228 DFENTAVSETMTLY
-242 AKWVEYVSPRTALP
+242 AKWVEHVSPRTELP
-256 EVAEEDDYDPDSTED
+256 EVEEEDDYDPDSTED
-271 VKLADKFFSAEYK
+271 VKLADRFFSDGYK
-284 AQLLDDTKEDSL
+284 AQLLDDATEDSL
-296 FTTEFLEADF
+296 FNTKFLEADF
-306 VDNIVVDGNK
+306 VDNIIVDGGK

-330 SEMETNLKN
+330 SKMESNLKK

-370 GNSATVT
+370 GNSAQVT
-377 EQEVK
+377 EQEIK

-397 SSDSSYE
+397 GSDSSYE
-404 SALTSTLNKTYYHPQ
+404 SALTSTLNKTYYHPE
-419 ADQGYGFVINILFK
+419 ADQGYGFVINVLFK
-433 LDSEGMKTLNAM
+433 LDSESMKTLNAM

-510 DTTYQVEGGNNYN
+510 DTSYQVEGGNNYN

-531 DDKYQIVYNATEHP
+531 DGAYQIVYNATEHP
-545 AMAYLSDKVSVFDKD
+545 AMAYLSNKVSVFDKD
-560 GQIGLIHQIHNSL
+560 GQTGLIHQIHNSL
-573 NQVKAAVEA
+573 KQVKDA
-582 NEITKEEG
+582 NLPKEET
-590 VYWLREVATTWAYLV
+590 VYWLREVATKWAYLV
-605 SDDPGATSS
+605 SDDPGATSK

-642 RSLITAGTGSFA
+642 RKLVAAGTGAYSDGTV
-654 NGDVTTD
+654 NDD
-661 MFNGTLTADGQFA
+661 MFKGNLVNGEFTGNN
-674 GDKKAFVI
+674 KAFVV
-682 ADSLVS
+682 ADSLVN
-688 DGKASASDS
+688 GAEKATANDK

-711 WDANNVSSDTEKKGD
+711 YDANNIKTGSSQTLVDGKLPMD
-726 VLGSMSDNTIPSN
+726 

-746 KSSDAKTLYD
+746 NADDVKTLHD
-756 VIYDTI
+756 VIHDTI
-762 LDAKKNDLY
+762 LEAKKNDLY
-771 NSEVNTMVAE
+771 NSEVNTMVASH
-781 KKDGIEYFDK
+781 KDGIEYFDK

>member
-1 MKKQKLIVATALVL
+1 MKKKLIVATALVL
-15 VLAMSLTLFVG
+15 VFAISMTLFVG

-33 NDKRDAEQVV
+33 NDKRDAQQVV
-43 ASVTYEGEF
+43 ASVTYNGEF
-52 GTQKENVYKFELAS
+52 GKQTENVYKFELAS

-109 KLEGKNS
+109 KLKGKTS
-116 LPASIDELLSAAER
+116 LPANIAELLSATER

-149 ESLITEDNAN
+149 ESLVTEDNAN
-159 TTTSDTKKDTTE
+159 TTTSDNKQDTTE
-171 TKVTDPVYV
+171 TQVTDPVYV

-192 QKIQKG
+192 QKVQNG

-219 DENFTGEEF
+219 DKNFTGKEF
-228 DFENTAVNETMTLY
+228 DFENTAVSETLTLY
-242 AKWVEYVSPRTALP
+242 AKWVEYVSPRTELP
-256 EVAEEDDYDPDSTED
+256 EVEEEDDYDPDSTED
-271 VKLADKFFSAEYK
+271 VKLADRFFSKEYK
-284 AQLLDDTKEDSL
+284 AQLLDDATEDSL
-296 FTTEFLEADF
+296 FNTEFLEADF
-306 VDNIVVDGNK
+306 VDNIIVDGGK

-330 SEMETNLKN
+330 SKMESNLKK

-370 GNSATVT
+370 GNSAQVT
-377 EQEVK
+377 EQEIK

-397 SSDSSYE
+397 GSDSSYE
-404 SALTSTLNKTYYHPQ
+404 SALTSTLNKTYYHPE
-419 ADQGYGFVINILFK
+419 ADQGYGFVINVLFK
-433 LDSEGMKTLNAM
+433 LDSESMKTLNAM

-467 TAYVSNPKYDSTAV
+467 TAYVCNPKYDSTAV

-496 TDAKNPYNNVGGNQ
+496 TDEKNPYNNVGGNQ
-510 DTTYQVEGGNNYN
+510 DTSYQVEGGNNYN

-531 DDKYQIVYNATEHP
+531 DDAYQIVYNATEHP

-560 GQIGLIHQIHNSL
+560 GQTGLIHQIHNSL
-573 NQVKAAVEA
+573 NQVKAAVAA

-614 DSNNNGLGYLVSPEG
+614 ESNNNGLGYLVSPEG

-642 RSLITAGTGSFA
+642 RSLITAGTGSYA
-654 NGDVTTD
+654 NGNVTTD

-674 GDKKAFVI
+674 GDKKAFVV

-711 WDANNVSSDTEKKGD
+711 WDANNIKTGSSQTLVDGKLPMD
-726 VLGSMSDNTIPSN
+726 

-746 KSSDAKTLYD
+746 NADDVKTLHD
-756 VIYDTI
+756 VIHDTI
-762 LDAKKNDLY
+762 LEAKKNDLY
-771 NSEVNTMVAE
+771 NSEVNTMVASH
-781 KKDGIEYFDK
+781 KDGIEYFDK

>member
-726 VLGSMSDNTIPSN
+726 VLGSMSDNTLPSN

-771 NSEVNTMVAE
+771 NYEVNTMVAE

>member
-1 MKKQKLIVATALVL
+1 MKKKLIVATALVL
-15 VLAMSLTLFVG
+15 VFAISMTLFVG

-33 NDKRDAEQVV
+33 NDKRDAQQVV
-43 ASVTYEGEF
+43 ASVTYNGEF
-52 GTQKENVYKFELAS
+52 GKQTENVYKFELAS

-109 KLEGKNS
+109 KLEGKTS
-116 LPASIDELLSAAER
+116 LPANIEELLSATER

-149 ESLITEDNAN
+149 ESLVTEDNAN
-159 TTTSDTKKDTTE
+159 TTTSDNKQDTTE
-171 TKVTDPVYV
+171 TQVTDPVYV

-192 QKIQKG
+192 QKVQNG

-219 DENFTGEEF
+219 DENFTGKEF
-228 DFENTAVNETMTLY
+228 DFENTPVSKTLTLY
-242 AKWVEYVSPRTALP
+242 AKWVEYVSPRTELP
-256 EVAEEDDYDPDSTED
+256 EAEEEDDYDPDSTED
-271 VKLADKFFSAEYK
+271 VKLADRFFSKEYK
-284 AQLLDDTKEDSL
+284 AQLLDDATEDSL
-296 FTTEFLEADF
+296 FNTEFLEADF
-306 VDNIVVDGNK
+306 VDNIIVDGGK

-330 SEMETNLKN
+330 SKMESNLKK

-370 GNSATVT
+370 GNSAQVT
-377 EQEVK
+377 EQEIK

-397 SSDSSYE
+397 GSDSSYE
-404 SALTSTLNKTYYHPQ
+404 SALTSTLNKTYYHPE
-419 ADQGYGFVINILFK
+419 ADQGYGFVINVLFK
-433 LDSEGMKTLNAM
+433 LDSESMKTLNAM

-496 TDAKNPYNNVGGNQ
+496 TDEKNPYNNVGGNQ
-510 DTTYQVEGGNNYN
+510 DTSYQVEGGNNYN

-531 DDKYQIVYNATEHP
+531 DGAYQIVYNATEHP
-545 AMAYLSDKVSVFDKD
+545 AMAYLSNKVPVFDKD
-560 GQIGLIHQIHNSL
+560 GQTGLIHQIHNSL
-573 NQVKAAVEA
+573 NQVKDA
-582 NEITKEEG
+582 NLSKEET

-614 DSNNNGLGYLVSPEG
+614 ESNNNGLGYLVSPEG

-642 RSLITAGTGSFA
+642 RSLITSGTGSFA
-654 NGDVTTD
+654 NGNVTTD

-674 GDKKAFVI
+674 GDKKAFVV

-711 WDANNVSSDTEKKGD
+711 WDANNVKTGSSQTLVDGKLPMD
-726 VLGSMSDNTIPSN
+726 

-746 KSSDAKTLYD
+746 NADDVKTLHD
-756 VIYDTI
+756 VIHDTI
-762 LDAKKNDLY
+762 LEAKKNDLY
-771 NSEVNTMVAE
+771 NSEVNTMVASH
-781 KKDGIEYFDK
+781 KDGIEYFDK

>member
-1 MKKQKLIVATALVL
+1 MKKKLIVATALVL
-15 VLAMSLTLFVG
+15 VFAISMTLFVG

-33 NDKRDAEQVV
+33 NDKRDAQQVV
-43 ASVTYEGEF
+43 ASVTYNGEF
-52 GTQKENVYKFELAS
+52 GKQTENVYKFELAS

-75 VNYYGMTYEAAANY
+75 VNYYGMTYEAAANS

-116 LPASIDELLSAAER
+116 LPANIEELLSAAER

-149 ESLITEDNAN
+149 ESLVTEDNAN
-159 TTTSDTKKDTTE
+159 TTTSDNKKDTTE

-180 RFESNGGSTVEK
+180 RFESNGGSAVEK
-192 QKIQKG
+192 QKVQKG

-219 DENFTGEEF
+219 DENFTGKEF
-228 DFENTAVNETMTLY
+228 DFGKTAVSETMTLY
-242 AKWVEYVSPRTALP
+242 AKWVEHVSPRTELP
-256 EVAEEDDYDPDSTED
+256 EVEEEDDYDPDSTED
-271 VKLADKFFSAEYK
+271 VKLADRFFSDGYK
-284 AQLLDDTKEDSL
+284 AQLLDDATEDSL
-296 FTTEFLEADF
+296 FNTKFLEADF
-306 VDNIVVDGNK
+306 VDNIIVDGGK

-330 SEMETNLKN
+330 SKMESNLKK

-370 GNSATVT
+370 GNSAQVT
-377 EQEVK
+377 EQEIK

-397 SSDSSYE
+397 GSDSSYE
-404 SALTSTLNKTYYHPQ
+404 SALTSTLNKTYYHPE
-419 ADQGYGFVINILFK
+419 ADQGYGFVINVLFK
-433 LDSEGMKTLNAM
+433 LDSESMKTLNAM

-510 DTTYQVEGGNNYN
+510 DTSYQVEGGNNYN

-531 DDKYQIVYNATEHP
+531 DGAYQIVYNATEHP
-545 AMAYLSDKVSVFDKD
+545 AMAYLSNKVPVFDKD
-560 GQIGLIHQIHNSL
+560 GQTGLIHQIHNSL
-573 NQVKAAVEA
+573 NQVKDA
-582 NEITKEEG
+582 NLSKEET
-590 VYWLREVATTWAYLV
+590 VYWLREVATKWAYLV
-605 SDDPGATSS
+605 SDDSGATSK

-642 RSLITAGTGSFA
+642 RKLVAAGTGSYA

-674 GDKKAFVI
+674 GNNKAFVV
-682 ADSLVS
+682 ADSLVN
-688 DGKASASDS
+688 GAEKATANDK

-711 WDANNVSSDTEKKGD
+711 YDANNIKTGSSQTLVDGKLPMD
-726 VLGSMSDNTIPSN
+726 

-746 KSSDAKTLYD
+746 NADDVKTLHD
-756 VIYDTI
+756 VIHDTI
-762 LDAKKNDLY
+762 LEAKKNDLY
-771 NSEVNTMVAE
+771 NSEVNTMVASH
-781 KKDGIEYFDK
+781 KDGIEYFDK

>member
-1 MKKQKLIVATALVL
+1 MKKKLIVATALVL
-15 VLAMSLTLFVG
+15 VFAISMTLFVG

-33 NDKRDAEQVV
+33 NDKRDAQQVV
-43 ASVTYEGEF
+43 ASVTYNGEF
-52 GTQKENVYKFELAS
+52 GKQTENVYKFELAS

-109 KLEGKNS
+109 KLKGKTS
-116 LPASIDELLSAAER
+116 LPANIAELLSATER

-149 ESLITEDNAN
+149 ESLVTEDNAN
-159 TTTSDTKKDTTE
+159 TTTSDNKQDTTE
-171 TKVTDPVYV
+171 TQVTDPVYV

-192 QKIQKG
+192 QKVQMG

-219 DENFTGEEF
+219 DENFTGKEF
-228 DFENTAVNETMTLY
+228 DFENTAVNKTLTLY
-242 AKWVEYVSPRTALP
+242 AKWVEYVSPRTELP
-256 EVAEEDDYDPDSTED
+256 EVEEEDDYDPDSTED
-271 VKLADKFFSAEYK
+271 VKLADRFFSKEYK
-284 AQLLDDTKEDSL
+284 AQLLDDATEDSL
-296 FTTEFLEADF
+296 FNTEFLEADF
-306 VDNIVVDGNK
+306 VDNIIVDGGK

-330 SEMETNLKN
+330 SKMESNLKK

-370 GNSATVT
+370 GNSAQVT
-377 EQEVK
+377 EQEIK

-397 SSDSSYE
+397 GSDSSYE
-404 SALTSTLNKTYYHPQ
+404 SALTSTLNKTYYHPE
-419 ADQGYGFVINILFK
+419 ADQGYGFVINVLFK
-433 LDSEGMKTLNAM
+433 LDSESMKTLNAM

-496 TDAKNPYNNVGGNQ
+496 TDEKNPYNNVGGTQ
-510 DTTYQVEGGNNYN
+510 DTSYQVEGGNNYN

-531 DDKYQIVYNATEHP
+531 DDAYQIVYNATEHP
-545 AMAYLSDKVSVFDKD
+545 AMAYLSNKVPVFDKG
-560 GQIGLIHQIHNSL
+560 GQTGLIHQIHNSL
-573 NQVKAAVEA
+573 NQVKDA
-582 NEITKEEG
+582 NLSKEET

-614 DSNNNGLGYLVSPEG
+614 ESNNNGLGYLVSPEG

-642 RSLITAGTGSFA
+642 RSLITSGTGSFA
-654 NGDVTTD
+654 HGNVTTD

-674 GDKKAFVI
+674 GDKKAFVV

-711 WDANNVSSDTEKKGD
+711 WDANNIKTGSSQTLVDGKLPMD
-726 VLGSMSDNTIPSN
+726 

-746 KSSDAKTLYD
+746 NADDVKTLHD
-756 VIYDTI
+756 VIHDTI
-762 LDAKKNDLY
+762 LEAKKNDLY
-771 NSEVNTMVAE
+771 NSEVNTMVASH
-781 KKDGIEYFDK
+781 KDGIEYFDK

>member
-1 MKKQKLIVATALVL
+1 MKKKLIVATALVL
-15 VLAMSLTLFVG
+15 VFAISMTLFVG

-33 NDKRDAEQVV
+33 NDKRDAQQVV
-43 ASVTYEGEF
+43 ASVTYNGEF
-52 GTQKENVYKFELAS
+52 GKQTENVYKFELAS

-75 VNYYGMTYEAAANY
+75 VNYYGMTYEAAANS

-109 KLEGKNS
+109 KLEGKTS
-116 LPASIDELLSAAER
+116 LPANIEELLSAAER

-149 ESLITEDNAN
+149 ESLVTEDNAN
-159 TTTSDTKKDTTE
+159 TTTSDSKKDTTE

-192 QKIQKG
+192 QKVQKG

-219 DENFTGEEF
+219 DENFTGKEF
-228 DFENTAVNETMTLY
+228 DFEKTAVSETMTLY
-242 AKWVEYVSPRTALP
+242 AKWVEHVSPRTELP
-256 EVAEEDDYDPDSTED
+256 EVEEEDDYDPDSTED
-271 VKLADKFFSAEYK
+271 VKLADRFFSDGYK
-284 AQLLDDTKEDSL
+284 AQLLDDATEDSL
-296 FTTEFLEADF
+296 FNTKFLEADF
-306 VDNIVVDGNK
+306 VDNIIVDGGK

-330 SEMETNLKN
+330 SKMESNLKK

-351 YYLDSQHQSL
+351 YYLGSQHQTL

-370 GNSATVT
+370 GNSAQVT
-377 EQEVK
+377 EQEIK

-397 SSDSSYE
+397 GSDSSYE
-404 SALTSTLNKTYYHPQ
+404 SALTSTLNKTYYHPE
-419 ADQGYGFVINILFK
+419 ADQGYGFVINVLFK
-433 LDSEGMKTLNAM
+433 LDSESMKTLNAM

-510 DTTYQVEGGNNYN
+510 DTSYQVEGGNNYN

-531 DDKYQIVYNATEHP
+531 DGAYQIVYNATEHP
-545 AMAYLSDKVSVFDKD
+545 AMAYLSNKVPVFDKD
-560 GQIGLIHQIHNSL
+560 GQTGLIHQIHNSL
-573 NQVKAAVEA
+573 NQVKDA
-582 NEITKEEG
+582 NLSKEET
-590 VYWLREVATTWAYLV
+590 VYWLREVATKWAYLV
-605 SDDPGATSS
+605 SDDPGATSK

-642 RSLITAGTGSFA
+642 RSLITAGTGSYA

-674 GDKKAFVI
+674 GNNKAFVV
-682 ADSLVS
+682 ADSLVN
-688 DGKASASDS
+688 GAEKATANDK

-711 WDANNVSSDTEKKGD
+711 YDANNIKTGSSQTLVDGKLPMD
-726 VLGSMSDNTIPSN
+726 

-746 KSSDAKTLYD
+746 NADDVKTLHD
-756 VIYDTI
+756 VIHDTI
-762 LDAKKNDLY
+762 LEAKKNDLY
-771 NSEVNTMVAE
+771 NSEVNTMVASH
-781 KKDGIEYFDK
+781 KDGIEYFDK

>member
-560 GQIGLIHQIHNSL
+560 GQIGLIHQIHNSM

-726 VLGSMSDNTIPSN
+726 VLGSMSDNTLPSN

>member
-1 MKKQKLIVATALVL
+1 MKKKLIVATALVL
-15 VLAMSLTLFVG
+15 VFAISMTLFVG

-33 NDKRDAEQVV
+33 NDKRDAQQVV
-43 ASVTYEGEF
+43 ASVTYNGEF
-52 GTQKENVYKFELAS
+52 GKQTENVYKFELAS

-75 VNYYGMTYEAAANY
+75 VNYYGMTYEAAANS

-109 KLEGKNS
+109 KLEGKTS
-116 LPASIDELLSAAER
+116 LPANIEELLSAAER

-149 ESLITEDNAN
+149 ESLVTEDNAN
-159 TTTSDTKKDTTE
+159 TTTSDNKKDTTE

-192 QKIQKG
+192 QKVQKG

-219 DENFTGEEF
+219 DENFTGKEF
-228 DFENTAVNETMTLY
+228 DFEKTAVSETMTLY
-242 AKWVEYVSPRTALP
+242 AKWVEHVSPRTELP
-256 EVAEEDDYDPDSTED
+256 EVEEEDDYDPDSTED
-271 VKLADKFFSAEYK
+271 VKLADRFFSDGYK
-284 AQLLDDTKEDSL
+284 AQLLDDATEDSL
-296 FTTEFLEADF
+296 FNTRFLEADF
-306 VDNIVVDGNK
+306 VDNIIVDGGK

-330 SEMETNLKN
+330 SKMESNLKK

-370 GNSATVT
+370 GNSAQVT
-377 EQEVK
+377 EQEIK

-397 SSDSSYE
+397 GSDSSYE
-404 SALTSTLNKTYYHPQ
+404 SALTSTLNKTYYHPE
-419 ADQGYGFVINILFK
+419 ADQGYGFVINVLFK
-433 LDSEGMKTLNAM
+433 LDSESMKTLNAM

-496 TDAKNPYNNVGGNQ
+496 TDEKNPYNNVGGNQ
-510 DTTYQVEGGNNYN
+510 DTSYQVEGGNNYN

-531 DDKYQIVYNATEHP
+531 DGAYQIVYNATEHP
-545 AMAYLSDKVSVFDKD
+545 AMAYLSNKVSVFDKD
-560 GQIGLIHQIHNSL
+560 GQTGLIHQIHNSL
-573 NQVKAAVEA
+573 KQVKDA
-582 NEITKEEG
+582 NLSKEET
-590 VYWLREVATTWAYLV
+590 VYWLREVATKWAYLV
-605 SDDPGATSS
+605 SDDPGATSK

-674 GDKKAFVI
+674 GNNKAFVV
-682 ADSLVS
+682 ADSLVN
-688 DGKASASDS
+688 GAEKATANDK

-711 WDANNVSSDTEKKGD
+711 YDANNIKTGSSQTLVDGKLPMD
-726 VLGSMSDNTIPSN
+726 

-746 KSSDAKTLYD
+746 NADDVKTLHD
-756 VIYDTI
+756 VIHDTI
-762 LDAKKNDLY
+762 LEAKKNDLY
-771 NSEVNTMVAE
+771 NSEVNTMVASH
-781 KKDGIEYFDK
+781 KDGIEYFDK

>member
-1 MKKQKLIVATALVL
+1 MKKKLIVATALVL
-15 VLAMSLTLFVG
+15 VFAISMTLFVG

-33 NDKRDAEQVV
+33 NDKRDAQQVV
-43 ASVTYEGEF
+43 ASVTYNGEF
-52 GTQKENVYKFELAS
+52 GKQTENVYKFELAS

-75 VNYYGMTYEAAANY
+75 VNYYGMTYEAAANS

-116 LPASIDELLSAAER
+116 LPANIEELLSAAER

-149 ESLITEDNAN
+149 ESLVTEDNAN
-159 TTTSDTKKDTTE
+159 TTTSDNKKDTTE

-180 RFESNGGSTVEK
+180 RFESNGGSAVEK
-192 QKIQKG
+192 QKVQKG

-219 DENFTGEEF
+219 DENFTGKEF
-228 DFENTAVNETMTLY
+228 DFEKTAVSETMTLY
-242 AKWVEYVSPRTALP
+242 AKWVEHVSPRTELP
-256 EVAEEDDYDPDSTED
+256 EVEEEDDYDPDSTED
-271 VKLADKFFSAEYK
+271 VKLADRFFSDGYK
-284 AQLLDDTKEDSL
+284 AQLLDDATEDSL
-296 FTTEFLEADF
+296 FNTKFLEADF
-306 VDNIVVDGNK
+306 VDNIIVDGGK

-330 SEMETNLKN
+330 SKMESNLKK

-370 GNSATVT
+370 GNSAQVT
-377 EQEVK
+377 EQEIK

-397 SSDSSYE
+397 GSDSSYE
-404 SALTSTLNKTYYHPQ
+404 SALTSTLNKTYYHPE
-419 ADQGYGFVINILFK
+419 ADQGYGFVINVLFK
-433 LDSEGMKTLNAM
+433 LDSESMKTLNAM

-510 DTTYQVEGGNNYN
+510 DTSYQVEGGNNYN

-531 DDKYQIVYNATEHP
+531 DGSYQIVYNATEHP
-545 AMAYLSDKVSVFDKD
+545 AMAYLSNKVPVFDKD
-560 GQIGLIHQIHNSL
+560 GQTGLIHQIHNSL
-573 NQVKAAVEA
+573 NQVKDA
-582 NEITKEEG
+582 NLSKEET
-590 VYWLREVATTWAYLV
+590 VYWLREVATKWAYLV
-605 SDDPGATSS
+605 SDDPGATSK

-661 MFNGTLTADGQFA
+661 MFNGTLTADGQFK
-674 GDKKAFVI
+674 GNNKAFVV
-682 ADSLVS
+682 ADSLVN
-688 DGKASASDS
+688 GAEKATANDK

-711 WDANNVSSDTEKKGD
+711 YDANNIKTGSSQTLVDGKLPMD
-726 VLGSMSDNTIPSN
+726 

-746 KSSDAKTLYD
+746 NADDVKTLHN
-756 VIYDTI
+756 VIHDTI
-762 LDAKKNDLY
+762 LEAKKNDLY
-771 NSEVNTMVAE
+771 NSEVNTMVASH
-781 KKDGIEYFDK
+781 KDGIEYFDK

>member
-1 MKKQKLIVATALVL
+1 MKKKLIVATALVL
-15 VLAMSLTLFVG
+15 VFAISMTLFVG

-33 NDKRDAEQVV
+33 NDKRDAQQVV
-43 ASVTYEGEF
+43 ASVTYNGEF
-52 GTQKENVYKFELAS
+52 GKQTENVYKFELAS

-75 VNYYGMTYEAAANY
+75 VNYYGMTYEAAANS

-109 KLEGKNS
+109 KLEGKTS
-116 LPASIDELLSAAER
+116 LPANIEELLSAAER

-149 ESLITEDNAN
+149 ESLVTEDNAN
-159 TTTSDTKKDTTE
+159 TTTSDNKKDTTE

-180 RFESNGGSTVEK
+180 RFESNGGSAVEK
-192 QKIQKG
+192 QKVQKG

-219 DENFTGEEF
+219 DENFTGKEF
-228 DFENTAVNETMTLY
+228 DFEKTAVSETMTLY
-242 AKWVEYVSPRTALP
+242 AKWVEHVSPRTELP
-256 EVAEEDDYDPDSTED
+256 EVEEEDDYDPDSTED
-271 VKLADKFFSAEYK
+271 VKLADRFFSDGYK
-284 AQLLDDTKEDSL
+284 AQLLDDATEDSL
-296 FTTEFLEADF
+296 FNTKFLEADF
-306 VDNIVVDGNK
+306 VDNIIVDGGK

-330 SEMETNLKN
+330 SKMESNLKK

-370 GNSATVT
+370 GNSAQVT
-377 EQEVK
+377 EQEIK

-397 SSDSSYE
+397 GSDSSYE
-404 SALTSTLNKTYYHPQ
+404 SALTSTLNKTYYHPE
-419 ADQGYGFVINILFK
+419 ADQGYGFVINVLFK
-433 LDSEGMKTLNAM
+433 LDSESMKTLNAM

-496 TDAKNPYNNVGGNQ
+496 TDEKNPYNNVGGNQ
-510 DTTYQVEGGNNYN
+510 DTSYQVEGGNNYN

-531 DDKYQIVYNATEHP
+531 DGAYQIVYNATEHP
-545 AMAYLSDKVSVFDKD
+545 AMAYLSNKVPVFDKD
-560 GQIGLIHQIHNSL
+560 GQTGLIHQIHNSL
-573 NQVKAAVEA
+573 KQVKDA
-582 NEITKEEG
+582 NLSKEET
-590 VYWLREVATTWAYLV
+590 VYWLREVATKWAYLV
-605 SDDPGATSS
+605 SDDPGATSK

-642 RSLITAGTGSFA
+642 RSLITAGTGSYA

-674 GDKKAFVI
+674 GNNKAFVV
-682 ADSLVS
+682 ADSLVN
-688 DGKASASDS
+688 GAEKATANDK

-711 WDANNVSSDTEKKGD
+711 YDANNIKTGSSQTLVDGKLPMD
-726 VLGSMSDNTIPSN
+726 

-746 KSSDAKTLYD
+746 NADDVKTLHN
-756 VIYDTI
+756 VIHDTI
-762 LDAKKNDLY
+762 LEAKKNDLY
-771 NSEVNTMVAE
+771 NSEVNTMVASH
-781 KKDGIEYFDK
+781 KDGIEYFDK

>member
-661 MFNGTLTADGQFA
+661 MFNGTFTADGQFA

-726 VLGSMSDNTIPSN
+726 VLGSMSDNTLPSN

>member
-1 MKKQKLIVATALVL
+1 MKKKLIVATALVL
-15 VLAMSLTLFVG
+15 VFAISMTLFVG

-33 NDKRDAEQVV
+33 NDKRDAQQVV
-43 ASVTYEGEF
+43 ASVTYNGEF
-52 GTQKENVYKFELAS
+52 GKQTENVYKFELAS

-109 KLEGKNS
+109 KLEGKTS
-116 LPASIDELLSAAER
+116 LPANIEELLSATER

-149 ESLITEDNAN
+149 ESLVTEDNAN
-159 TTTSDTKKDTTE
+159 TTTSDNKQDTTE
-171 TKVTDPVYV
+171 TQVTDPVYV

-192 QKIQKG
+192 QKVQNG

-219 DENFTGEEF
+219 DENFTGKEF
-228 DFENTAVNETMTLY
+228 DFENTPVSKTLTLY
-242 AKWVEYVSPRTALP
+242 AKWVEYVSPRTELP
-256 EVAEEDDYDPDSTED
+256 EAEEEDDYDPDSTED
-271 VKLADKFFSAEYK
+271 VKLADRFFSKEYK
-284 AQLLDDTKEDSL
+284 AQLLDDATEDSL
-296 FTTEFLEADF
+296 FNTEFLEADF
-306 VDNIVVDGNK
+306 VDNIIVDGGK

-330 SEMETNLKN
+330 SKMESNLKK
-339 NLYKDNVEDCYN
+339 NLYKNNVEDCYN

-370 GNSATVT
+370 GNSAKVT
-377 EQEVK
+377 EQEIK

-397 SSDSSYE
+397 GSDSSYE
-404 SALTSTLNKTYYHPQ
+404 SALTSTLNKTYYHPE
-419 ADQGYGFVINILFK
+419 ADQGYGFVINVLFK
-433 LDSEGMKTLNAM
+433 LDSESMKTLNAM

-496 TDAKNPYNNVGGNQ
+496 TDEKNPYNNVGGNQ
-510 DTTYQVEGGNNYN
+510 DTSYQVEGGNNYN

-531 DDKYQIVYNATEHP
+531 DDAYQIVYNATEHP
-545 AMAYLSDKVSVFDKD
+545 AMAYLSNKVSVFDKD

-573 NQVKAAVEA
+573 NQVKTAVAA

-614 DSNNNGLGYLVSPEG
+614 ESNNNGLGYLVSPEG

-642 RSLITAGTGSFA
+642 RKLVAAGTGAYSD
-654 NGDVTTD
+654 GTVSDD
-661 MFNGTLTADGQFA
+661 MFRGNLVNGEFA
-674 GDKKAFVI
+674 GNYKAFVV
-682 ADSLVS
+682 ADSLVN
-688 DGKASASDS
+688 GAEKATASDS

-711 WDANNVSSDTEKKGD
+711 WDANNVSSDAEKKGD
-726 VLGSMSDNTIPSN
+726 VLGSMSENTLPSN

-762 LDAKKNDLY
+762 LEAKKNDLY
-771 NSEVNTMVAE
+771 NSKVNTMVASH
-781 KKDGIEYFDK
+781 KDGIEYFDK

>member
-1 MKKQKLIVATALVL
+1 MKKKLIVATALVL
-15 VLAMSLTLFVG
+15 VFAISMTLFVG

-33 NDKRDAEQVV
+33 NDKRDAQQVV
-43 ASVTYEGEF
+43 ASVTYNGEF
-52 GTQKENVYKFELAS
+52 GKQTENVYKFELAS

-75 VNYYGMTYEAAANY
+75 VNYYGMTYEAAANS

-116 LPASIDELLSAAER
+116 LPANIEELLSAAER

-149 ESLITEDNAN
+149 ESLVTEDNAN
-159 TTTSDTKKDTTE
+159 TTTSDNKKDTTE

-219 DENFTGEEF
+219 DENFTGKEF
-228 DFENTAVNETMTLY
+228 DFEKTAVSETMTLY
-242 AKWVEYVSPRTALP
+242 AKWVEHVSPRTELP
-256 EVAEEDDYDPDSTED
+256 EVEEEDDYDPDSTED
-271 VKLADKFFSAEYK
+271 VKLADRFFSDGYK
-284 AQLLDDTKEDSL
+284 AQLLDDATEDSL
-296 FTTEFLEADF
+296 FNTKFLEADF
-306 VDNIVVDGNK
+306 VDNIIVDGGK

-330 SEMETNLKN
+330 SKMESNLKK

-351 YYLDSQHQSL
+351 YYLDSQHQTL

-370 GNSATVT
+370 GNSAQVT
-377 EQEVK
+377 EQEIK

-397 SSDSSYE
+397 GSDSSYE
-404 SALTSTLNKTYYHPQ
+404 SALTSTLNKTYYHPE
-419 ADQGYGFVINILFK
+419 ADQGYGFVINVLFK
-433 LDSEGMKTLNAM
+433 LDSESMKTLNAM

-510 DTTYQVEGGNNYN
+510 DTSYQVEGGNNYN

-531 DDKYQIVYNATEHP
+531 DGVYQIVYNATEHP
-545 AMAYLSDKVSVFDKD
+545 AMAYLSNKVSVFDKD
-560 GQIGLIHQIHNSL
+560 GQTGLIHQIHNSL
-573 NQVKAAVEA
+573 KQVKDA
-582 NEITKEEG
+582 NLSKEET
-590 VYWLREVATTWAYLV
+590 VYWLREVATKWAYLV
-605 SDDPGATSS
+605 SDDPGATSK

-674 GDKKAFVI
+674 GNNKAFVV
-682 ADSLVS
+682 ADSLVN
-688 DGKASASDS
+688 GAEKATANDK

-711 WDANNVSSDTEKKGD
+711 YDANNIKTGSSQTLVDGKLPMD
-726 VLGSMSDNTIPSN
+726 

-746 KSSDAKTLYD
+746 NADDVKTLHN
-756 VIYDTI
+756 VIHDTI
-762 LDAKKNDLY
+762 LEAKKNDLY
-771 NSEVNTMVAE
+771 NSEVNTMVASH
-781 KKDGIEYFDK
+781 KDGIEYFDK

>member
-1 MKKQKLIVATALVL
+1 MKKKLIVATALVL
-15 VLAMSLTLFVG
+15 VFAISMTLFVG

-33 NDKRDAEQVV
+33 NDKRDAQQVV
-43 ASVTYEGEF
+43 ASVTYNGEF
-52 GTQKENVYKFELAS
+52 GKQTENVYKFELAS

-75 VNYYGMTYEAAANY
+75 VNYYGMTYEAAANS

-116 LPASIDELLSAAER
+116 LPANIEELLSAAER

-149 ESLITEDNAN
+149 ESLVTEDNAN
-159 TTTSDTKKDTTE
+159 TTTSDNKKDTTE

-180 RFESNGGSTVEK
+180 RFESNGGSAVEK
-192 QKIQKG
+192 QKVQKG

-219 DENFTGEEF
+219 DENFTGKEF
-228 DFENTAVNETMTLY
+228 DFEKTAVSETMTLY
-242 AKWVEYVSPRTALP
+242 AKWVEHVSPRTELP
-256 EVAEEDDYDPDSTED
+256 EVEEEDDYDPDSTED
-271 VKLADKFFSAEYK
+271 VKLADRFFSDGYK
-284 AQLLDDTKEDSL
+284 AQLLDDATEDSL
-296 FTTEFLEADF
+296 FNTKFLAADF
-306 VDNIVVDGNK
+306 VDNIIVDGGK

-330 SEMETNLKN
+330 SKMESNLKK

-370 GNSATVT
+370 GNSAQVT
-377 EQEVK
+377 EQEIK

-397 SSDSSYE
+397 GSDSSYE
-404 SALTSTLNKTYYHPQ
+404 SALTSTLNKTYYHPE
-419 ADQGYGFVINILFK
+419 ADQGYGFVINVLFK
-433 LDSEGMKTLNAM
+433 LDSESMKTLNAM

-510 DTTYQVEGGNNYN
+510 DTSYQVEGGNNYN

-531 DDKYQIVYNATEHP
+531 DGAYQIVYNATEHP
-545 AMAYLSDKVSVFDKD
+545 AMAYLSNKVPVFDKD
-560 GQIGLIHQIHNSL
+560 GQTGLIHQIHNSL
-573 NQVKAAVEA
+573 NQVKNA
-582 NEITKEEG
+582 NLSKEET

-605 SDDPGATSS
+605 SDDPGATSK

-642 RSLITAGTGSFA
+642 RSLITAGTGSYA

-661 MFNGTLTADGQFA
+661 MFNGTLTADGQFK
-674 GDKKAFVI
+674 GNNKAFVV
-682 ADSLVS
+682 ADSLVN
-688 DGKASASDS
+688 GAEKATANDK

-711 WDANNVSSDTEKKGD
+711 YDANNIKTGSSQTLVDGKLPMD
-726 VLGSMSDNTIPSN
+726 

-746 KSSDAKTLYD
+746 NADDVKTLHD
-756 VIYDTI
+756 VIHDTI
-762 LDAKKNDLY
+762 LEAKKNDLY
-771 NSEVNTMVAE
+771 NSEVNTMVASH
-781 KKDGIEYFDK
+781 KDGIEYFDK

>member
-1 MKKQKLIVATALVL
+1 MKKKLIVATALVL
-15 VLAMSLTLFVG
+15 VFAISMTLFVG

-33 NDKRDAEQVV
+33 NDKRDAQQVV
-43 ASVTYEGEF
+43 ASVTYNGEF
-52 GTQKENVYKFELAS
+52 GKQTENVYKFELAS

-75 VNYYGMTYEAAANY
+75 VNYYGMTYEAAANS

-116 LPASIDELLSAAER
+116 LPANIEELLSAAER

-149 ESLITEDNAN
+149 ESLVTEDNAN
-159 TTTSDTKKDTTE
+159 TTTSDSKKDTTE

-180 RFESNGGSTVEK
+180 RFESNGGSAVEK
-192 QKIQKG
+192 QKVQKG

-219 DENFTGEEF
+219 DENFTGKEF
-228 DFENTAVNETMTLY
+228 DFEKTAVSETMTLY
-242 AKWVEYVSPRTALP
+242 AKWVEHVSPRTELP
-256 EVAEEDDYDPDSTED
+256 EVEEEDDYDPDSTED
-271 VKLADKFFSAEYK
+271 VKLADRFFSDGYK
-284 AQLLDDTKEDSL
+284 AQLLDDATEDSL
-296 FTTEFLEADF
+296 FNTKFLEADF
-306 VDNIVVDGNK
+306 VDNIIVDGGK

-330 SEMETNLKN
+330 SKMESNLKK

-370 GNSATVT
+370 GNSAQVT
-377 EQEVK
+377 EQEIK

-397 SSDSSYE
+397 GSDSSYE
-404 SALTSTLNKTYYHPQ
+404 SALTSTLNKTYYHPE
-419 ADQGYGFVINILFK
+419 ADQGYGFVINVLFK
-433 LDSEGMKTLNAM
+433 LDSESMKTLNAM

-510 DTTYQVEGGNNYN
+510 DTSYQVEGGNNYN

-531 DDKYQIVYNATEHP
+531 DGAYQIVYNATEHP
-545 AMAYLSDKVSVFDKD
+545 AMAYLSNKVPVFDKD
-560 GQIGLIHQIHNSL
+560 GQTGLIHQIHNSL
-573 NQVKAAVEA
+573 NQVKDA
-582 NEITKEEG
+582 NLSKEET
-590 VYWLREVATTWAYLV
+590 VYWLREVATKWAYLV
-605 SDDPGATSS
+605 SDDPGATSK

-642 RSLITAGTGSFA
+642 RSLITAGTGSYA

-661 MFNGTLTADGQFA
+661 MFNGTLTADGQFE
-674 GDKKAFVI
+674 GNNKAFVV
-682 ADSLVS
+682 ADSLVN
-688 DGKASASDS
+688 GAEKATANDK

-711 WDANNVSSDTEKKGD
+711 YDANNIKTGSSQTLADGKLPMD
-726 VLGSMSDNTIPSN
+726 

-746 KSSDAKTLYD
+746 NADDVKTLHD
-756 VIYDTI
+756 VIHDTI
-762 LDAKKNDLY
+762 LEAKKNDLY
-771 NSEVNTMVAE
+771 NSEVNTMVASH
-781 KKDGIEYFDK
+781 KDGIEYFDK

>member
-1 MKKQKLIVATALVL
+1 MKKKLIVATALVL
-15 VLAMSLTLFVG
+15 VLAMSVTLFVG

-33 NDKRDAEQVV
+33 NDKRDAQQVV
-43 ASVTYEGEF
+43 ASVTYNGEF
-52 GTQKENVYKFELAS
+52 GKQTENVYKFELAS
-66 SFNAYAYYY
+66 SFNSYAYYY
-75 VNYYGMTYEAAANY
+75 VNYYGMTYEATANY

-116 LPASIDELLSAAER
+116 LPANIAELLSAAER

-159 TTTSDTKKDTTE
+159 TTTSDDTKKDTTE

-219 DENFTGEEF
+219 DENFTGKEF

-256 EVAEEDDYDPDSTED
+256 EVEEEDDYDPDSTED

-284 AQLLDDTKEDSL
+284 AQLLDDNKEDSL

-306 VDNIVVDGNK
+306 VDNIVVDDGK

-361 LVARLKRMI
+361 LVARLKRMV
-370 GNSATVT
+370 GNSAQVT
-377 EQEVK
+377 EQEIK

-397 SSDSSYE
+397 GSDSSYE

-456 LLTRNRLIADM
+456 LLTRNRLIEDM

-481 VEDADGKKIELRDPM
+481 VEDKDGKKIELRDPM
-496 TDAKNPYNNVGGNQ
+496 TDANNPYNNVGGNQ
-510 DTTYQVEGGNNYN
+510 DTAYQVEGGNNYN
-523 QIVEFKKV
+523 RIVEFKKV
-531 DDKYQIVYNATEHP
+531 DDAYQIVYNATEHP
-545 AMAYLSDKVSVFDKD
+545 AMAYLSNKVSVFDKD

-582 NEITKEEG
+582 KEITKEEG

-674 GDKKAFVI
+674 GDKKAFVV

-711 WDANNVSSDTEKKGD
+711 WDADNVSSDPEKKGD
-726 VLGSMSDNTIPSN
+726 VLGSMSENTLPSN

-746 KSSDAKTLYD
+746 KSSDVKTLYD

-762 LDAKKNDLY
+762 LEAKKNDLY
-771 NSEVNTMVAE
+771 NSEVNTMVASQ
-781 KKDGIEYFDK
+781 KDGIEYFDK